1 MRPGRAALL
10 VTLWALALPAGVG
23 ATESREVDD
32 VIQTEGSTR
41 EERRAVTYTGLG
53 LSRVSTA
60 FDNLEDAVNLDLGL
74 GARLPWLG
82 WLSAEADLS
91 FTVVPGENR
100 GPQPCTTTGATP
112 PSLLDPDGDPG
123 STDCAPGAFSRSQ
136 NDLQMTNVGAFLVM
150 RTPGRLYLTGRGG
163 YRFINASIDEIQ
175 DGGDRRG
182 AAYAG
187 GLGWRWGEGLSGIE
201 LAYTR
206 YSSQLD
212 YLGLNV
218 AYGFGASSELLPVP

>member
-10 VTLWALALPAGVG
+10 VTLWALAPPAG

-32 VIQTEGSTR
+32 VIRTEGSTR
-41 EERRAVTYTGLG
+41 EERRAVMYTGLG
-53 LSRVSTA
+53 LSRVSTD
-60 FDNLEDAVNLDLGL
+60 FDNLDDAVNLDLGL
-74 GARLPWLG
+74 GARLPWFG
-82 WLSAEADLS
+82 WLSVEADLS

-100 GPQPCTTTGATP
+100 GPRPCTTTGATP

-123 STDCAPGAFSRSQ
+123 DTTCAPGFFSRSR
-136 NDLQMTNVGAFLVM
+136 NDLQMTNVGAFLVA
-150 RTPGRLYLTGRGG
+150 RTPGKLYLTGRGG

-182 AAYAG
+182 MAYSG
-187 GLGWRWGEGLSGIE
+187 GLGWRWGEGLTGVE

-218 AYGFGASSELLPVP
+218 AYGFGASSELLPPP